1 MAIRY
6 CIQEPWW
13 CGMNDRFR
21 HITLVNGS
29 VVRWPSQWSEWLH
42 KELHSKSLAHQ
53 YWCGEFHNM
62 LLWRMCHFQTSE
74 YGIGVNLQIV
84 WNLLCLCGMGDNPTI
99 FLSERRCFIPQH
111 RENAQQRKTQ
121 WRQQSDLPWSFYVP
135 AEGSALVNLKHRY
148 NEGPVYRLMIHSPN
162 QNIQLLEPM
171 KMISIARLY
180 LVSFSTDCWLLLAV
194 PSS

>member
-1 MAIRY
+1 MA
-6 CIQEPWW
+6 QLSA
-13 CGMNDRFR
+13 D
-21 HITLVNGS
+21 LVNDLNGYTRNYTQK
-29 VVRWPSQWSEWLH
+29 VLH
-42 KELHSKSLAHQ
+42 TNIGAGNFTKCCCENVS
-53 YWCGEFHNM
+53 FPD
-62 LLWRMCHFQTSE
+62 
-74 YGIGVNLQIV
+74 YGIGVNLQVV

-99 FLSERRCFIPQH
+99 FLSERICFIPPT

-162 QNIQLLEPM
+162 QNAQLLEPM

-180 LVSFSTDCWLLLAV
+180 LVSFSTDCWLLLAIA
-194 PSS
+194 SS

>member
-1 MAIRY
+1 MIWMAT
-6 CIQEPWW
+6 QE
-13 CGMNDRFR
+13 
-21 HITLVNGS
+21 ITLEKS
-29 VVRWPSQWSEWLH
+29 CTPILVRGISQNV
-42 KELHSKSLAHQ
+42 AV
-53 YWCGEFHNM
+53 
-62 LLWRMCHFQTSE
+62 RMCHFQTSE
-74 YGIGVNLQIV
+74 YGIGVNLQVV
-84 WNLLCLCGMGDNPTI
+84 WNLLYLCGMGDNPTI
-99 FLSERRCFIPQH
+99 FLSERRCFIPPP

-180 LVSFSTDCWLLLAV
+180 LVSFSTDCWLLLAIQARYIHEYHV
-194 PSS
+194 SPLWSPGNSLHPWNALTC